1 MAGYAKKR
9 KRQPTAKPSRL
20 ASVNFFQKLT
30 DALVF
35 AFFALSPLI
44 FFSGLTPDGH
54 PFFTLYDLPKF
65 YFIITFTFLLA
76 GFYFWSIA
84 KDPLQATTLVKFLST
99 NSGLRLLVL
108 WWLVLLVSTFQAL
121 VPAAAFLHLFSYF
134 SLLVLYLVLA
144 RLFSQPSRRWAAVY
158 GLVGALSVFVPL
170 GIFQYFGFQVPL
182 LKPILGPASTLG
194 YRNPAAH
201 FLALVLPF
209 ALFAVWRHWR
219 SWRAHGSVIRL
230 LLFLGLLLV
239 ALAALALLFM
249 NYSRTAIMALLVE
262 VLALPLVWLLS
273 KKDGESDRG
282 GKRRRWG
289 RALLGSLLLVVLI
302 SSLIMVFPDSRKR
315 AVSSYHKFKR
325 GGLSRVLE
333 ARYYHWGNTLVMIK
347 ERPLLGLGLGNWRFS
362 YPLYAASFKRD
373 PLHNYKV
380 QIRKTHNDYL
390 QLAAE
395 CGIPA
400 LLLFLLFWGRQF
412 YLLRYSTPES
422 DGDQDWRLPL
432 AASLLAFSVIMFFSF
447 PMQMAYSRMFCF
459 FLLALGEARAWPAL
473 SK

>member
-20 ASVNFFQKLT
+20 PSVGFFQKLPE
-30 DALVF
+30 ALVF

-44 FFSGLTPDGH
+44 FFSGLAPDGH

-65 YFIITFTFLLA
+65 YFMMAFTFLLA
-76 GFYFWSIA
+76 GCYFWSVG
-84 KDPLQATTLVKFLST
+84 KDPIRAATLVKFLTT
-99 NSGLRLLVL
+99 NLGLRLLAL
-108 WWLVLLVSTFQAL
+108 WWLALFVSSFQAL
-121 VPAAAFLHLFSYF
+121 VPAASFLNLFHYF
-134 SLLVLYLVLA
+134 SLLVLCLVLA

-158 GLVGALSVFVPL
+158 GLIGALLIFVPV
-170 GIFQYFGFQVPL
+170 GIFQYLGFQVPL
-182 LKPILGPASTLG
+182 LMPILGPASTLG

-201 FLALVLPF
+201 FIALVLPF
-209 ALFAVWRHWR
+209 ALFAVWRHWCL
-219 SWRAHGSVIRL
+219 WRAHRTYTQ
-230 LLFLGLLLV
+230 LFLFFALLLV
-239 ALAALALLFM
+239 ALTALALLFM

-262 VLALPLVWLLS
+262 ALALPLVWLLA
-273 KKDGESDRG
+273 KKEGEADRG
-282 GKRRRWG
+282 GKRRRLG

-315 AVSSYHKFKR
+315 VVSSFNKLKR
-325 GGLSRVLE
+325 GGPTRMLE
-333 ARYYHWGNTLVMIK
+333 ARYYHWGNTLMMIK
-347 ERPLLGLGLGNWRFS
+347 EQPLLGLGLGNWRFS
-362 YPLYAASFKRD
+362 YPLYSASFKRD
-373 PLHNYKV
+373 PLQNYKM

-422 DGDQDWRLPL
+422 DGEEDWRLPL